1 MMHADAPGD
10 SERQADIDTQ
20 DANMQDNDMQDDD
33 TDLADAEPG
42 AAPGPEQ
49 VAAAAAALAEEN
61 ADLKDRVLRM
71 AAEMENLRKRTDREK
86 RDASRYAIAGFAGDM
101 LVVADNLSRA
111 LASADSSEDGGE
123 GGGGGDANTQTL
135 AALKE
140 GMRMTEHECLRLLEK
155 HGVKKI
161 APEGERFDPH
171 QHQAMF
177 EVPDESVPAGTVV
190 QVAQTGFI
198 IGDRVLRPALVGVS
212 KGGPKVKPAAQQAE
226 IDKADNAT
234 DDDGEAHIDRTI

>member
-1 MMHADAPGD
+1 MTHADAPGD
-10 SERQADIDTQ
+10 SERQANADL
-20 DANMQDNDMQDDD
+20 QDND
-33 TDLADAEPG
+33 ANAAS

-49 VAAAAAALAEEN
+49 AEAAAAALAEEN

-71 AAEMENLRKRTDREK
+71 AAEMDNLRKRTDREK

-111 LASADSSEDGGE
+111 LASAEQSDE
-123 GGGGGDANTQTL
+123 GGGSDANAVTL

-140 GMRMTEHECLRLLEK
+140 GVRMTEHELLRLLEK

-212 KGGPKVKPAAQQAE
+212 KGGPKVKPAAQQAD
-226 IDKADNAT
+226 IDHAADE
-234 DDDGEAHIDRTI
+234 DDAEGDGAPHIDRTV